1 MKRTTLA
8 PWAAPAPGARFPMSA
23 DDLLL
28 LPSDGWRYELVEG
41 RLVRMPPPG
50 GGHGYIT
57 LEIAATL
64 RAFVKTH
71 KLGAVLS
78 SETGFLLSQPGQSD
92 TMLAP
97 DVSFVRAEHVPAQDS
112 PEWSGYW
119 RVAPDLVAEV
129 VSPSQFRPEMAEK
142 ARLWLES
149 GARLVWIVWP
159 RDRQV
164 DVWLPSHDEP
174 VATLAVSDQ
183 LDGRDVLPG
192 FTYPLADLVA

>member
-8 PWAAPAPGARFPMSA
+8 PWAEPAPGARFPLSA
-23 DDLLL
+23 DDLSL
-28 LPSDGWRYELVEG
+28 LPGDAWRYELVEG

-50 GGHGYIT
+50 GEHGA
-57 LEIAATL
+57 IAAHL
-64 RAFVKTH
+64 NAIVWIHARNNH
-71 KLGAVLS
+71 LGTVLS
-78 SETGFLLSQPGQSD
+78 SETGFLLSQPGQPD
-92 TMLAP
+92 TVLAP
-97 DVSFVRAEHVPAQDS
+97 DVAFVRAEHVPAPDS
-112 PEWSGYW
+112 PDRSGYW

-129 VSPSQFRPEMAEK
+129 VSPSQFRPEMADK

-164 DVWLPSHDEP
+164 DVWLPGHDEP
-174 VATLAVSDQ
+174 AATLGVSDQ

-192 FTYPLADLVA
+192 FTYPLADLFA